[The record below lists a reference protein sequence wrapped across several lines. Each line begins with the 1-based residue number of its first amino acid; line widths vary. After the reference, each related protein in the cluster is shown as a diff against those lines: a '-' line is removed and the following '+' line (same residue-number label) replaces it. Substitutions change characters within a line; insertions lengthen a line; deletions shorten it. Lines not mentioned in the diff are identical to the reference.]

1 MTTAPR
7 FKAAALIGAG
17 PGDPELITVR
27 GRALLAQADVVV
39 HDREVD
45 ARVLALAAPGVEL
58 IDVGHAGPGALAEEA
73 ISYLIVEKAQEGK
86 RVARL
91 KWGDPFIFDRGG
103 EEALFLRE
111 QGVDVEVVPGVPIA
125 VAASAFAGIPVTYPG
140 AGDTLTIIRG
150 QDDTGTSMPDV
161 DWTAIAGLNGTLL
174 SYASAHQLP
183 RMLQALAAH
192 GCPPDMPAAVVR
204 HGTLPSQSVEVSTV
218 GALADSL
225 AAQPR
230 RDGGLLIV
238 GRVVRFREHLRWFDA
253 RPLFGRTVLVTRP
266 REQAAEFSERLT
278 ALGARVIEL
287 PLIEIHPPLDP
298 RALELAAGSA
308 GRFDW
313 VVFTSANAV
322 DAFMGALDA
331 LAQDAR
337 ALGTARLCA
346 VGPATAERLASYHL
360 RVDLVPETFHAEGT
374 FAALDAHGPLAG
386 RRILLPQG
394 DIARDVLAERLR
406 AAGAEVTA
414 VVAYRTV
421 AREILREHDPDIYR
435 MLLDGTLDC
444 VTFTSGS
451 AVRTFVRLIGED
463 AAVDLLKRTA
473 VASIGPVT
481 SDVARSLGID
491 VTVQPEQFTIPALT
505 DAIAAH
511 FSGASPAPSRG

>member
-1 MTTAPR
+1 MTRPAPL
-7 FKAAALIGAG
+7 ATAALIGAG

-45 ARVLALAAPGVEL
+45 PRVLALAAPGAEL

-111 QGVDVEVVPGVPIA
+111 QGVDLEVVPGVPIA

-161 DWTAIAGLNGTLL
+161 DWAAVAKLNGTLL

-192 GCPPDMPAAVVR
+192 GCPPDMPAAIVR
-204 HGTLPSQSVEVSTV
+204 HGTLPGQTTEVSTV

-225 AAQPR
+225 PPQNR

-266 REQAAEFSERLT
+266 KDQAAEFTARLV

-287 PLIEIHPPLDP
+287 PLIEIRPAPDP
-298 RALELAAGSA
+298 QALELAAASA
-308 GRFDW
+308 SRFDW
-313 VVFTSANAV
+313 VVFTSVNAV
-322 DAFMGALDA
+322 DAFMGALAA
-331 LAQDAR
+331 LQQDAR

-346 VGPATAERLASYHL
+346 VGPATAERLAHYHL
-360 RVDLVPETFHAEGT
+360 RVDLIPQVFHAEGA
-374 FAALDAHGPLAG
+374 FAALESQGPLAG
-386 RRILLPQG
+386 RRVLLPKG
-394 DIARDVLAERLR
+394 DIARDVLADHLR
-406 AAGAEVTA
+406 NAGAEVTE
-414 VVAYRTV
+414 VVAYQTV
-421 AREILREHDPDIYR
+421 ARETLRDDEPDIYR

-451 AVRTFVRLIGED
+451 AVRTFVTLVGED

-481 SDVARSLGID
+481 GDVARSLGID
-491 VTVQPEQFTIPALT
+491 VTIQPERFTIPALA

-511 FSGASPAPSRG
+511 FADAAKTTAP